1 MGKFHDSDPSRV
13 WRFGC
18 KPPRPGADVAR
29 LIEHQYWLAHRY
41 YNDLVAMSR
50 QKLQETKILTR
61 KYSPQLARLEDKER
75 KLKDDI
81 EAIREKISE
90 RNAGTQKRTGT
101 PQERKQI
108 ANLKKKQKM
117 LYKAI
122 KERRH
127 ALWGEAPPKDP
138 NKPKRKKD
146 DPIRIVRIGGN
157 PDFLLGMEELENKFL
172 NQKKHMRANNGIFWG
187 TYLKVE
193 AAWEQACKDSAKY
206 QAAPDFRHWTG
217 NGVLAVQLQDPGIT
231 VDEARSGDDS
241 RFRLI
246 MQPDHRSSRGQNGR
260 VYIKVGNNGREPI
273 FINLACRI
281 HRDLDT
287 DLPPNARIKW
297 AVLVRRRY
305 GAYDPYNPKYLSYYR
320 YYLDLTFASKAG
332 FEKPGRAK
340 TGTVSI
346 NTGNRKLADGSIRVA
361 RWVGIDGVHGIRD
374 GQFVIPPHE
383 LTRWSKADELHSIRD
398 TNFNMIRDLLK
409 AWLIGD
415 LTPWEARYPT
425 PYPNWLYAA
434 FRMFKLQRIKQSAGK
449 VVIPDWFKESTA
461 YISQWK
467 GQRRLAGLIGVGTPR
482 PPREGEGPPPI
493 RWRENRFPGDEDVF
507 GIVDCWLRQDIH
519 LWNWQANVQRK
530 AWNWRNKQF
539 EKFAKTLREAY
550 GFLRV
555 AGIDQAKLARRA
567 KPEDEKEAPQPAR
580 SNRFIAA
587 PGRLVE
593 ILKDSFGKPYTT
605 VIDPKQMTQTC
616 YICGCQEK
624 WDAAEDVMHCCTKC
638 KNDWDQDYGHCMNL
652 LGWRPGDKE
661 VRGPSP
667 YAADPEGSPPEE
679 PEVDGPTTEDAD
691 DEPDEE
697 EPDDQ
702 D

>member
-138 NKPKRKKD
+138 NKSKRKKD

-231 VDEARSGDDS
+231 VDEAVCTSRSATMGES
-241 RFRLI
+241 L
-246 MQPDHRSSRGQNGR
+246 SSSTS
-260 VYIKVGNNGREPI
+260 
-273 FINLACRI
+273 LAGSIGIWTRICRPMPASSGPSWSAGVTAPTTRTIPSTCRI
-281 HRDLDT
+281 
-287 DLPPNARIKW
+287 
-297 AVLVRRRY
+297 
-305 GAYDPYNPKYLSYYR
+305 
-320 YYLDLTFASKAG
+320 
-332 FEKPGRAK
+332 
-340 TGTVSI
+340 TVTISI
-346 NTGNRKLADGSIRVA
+346 
-361 RWVGIDGVHGIRD
+361 
-374 GQFVIPPHE
+374 
-383 LTRWSKADELHSIRD
+383 
-398 TNFNMIRDLLK
+398 
-409 AWLIGD
+409 
-415 LTPWEARYPT
+415 
-425 PYPNWLYAA
+425 
-434 FRMFKLQRIKQSAGK
+434 
-449 VVIPDWFKESTA
+449 
-461 YISQWK
+461 
-467 GQRRLAGLIGVGTPR
+467 
-482 PPREGEGPPPI
+482 
-493 RWRENRFPGDEDVF
+493 
-507 GIVDCWLRQDIH
+507 
-519 LWNWQANVQRK
+519 
-530 AWNWRNKQF
+530 
-539 EKFAKTLREAY
+539 
-550 GFLRV
+550 
-555 AGIDQAKLARRA
+555 
-567 KPEDEKEAPQPAR
+567 
-580 SNRFIAA
+580 
-587 PGRLVE
+587 
-593 ILKDSFGKPYTT
+593 
-605 VIDPKQMTQTC
+605 
-616 YICGCQEK
+616 
-624 WDAAEDVMHCCTKC
+624 
-638 KNDWDQDYGHCMNL
+638 
-652 LGWRPGDKE
+652 
-661 VRGPSP
+661 
-667 YAADPEGSPPEE
+667 
-679 PEVDGPTTEDAD
+679 
-691 DEPDEE
+691 
-697 EPDDQ
+697 
-702 D
+702 